1 MLQLGMFVY
10 IRSVIW
16 NRAGQAEDYS
26 PRDVAPVY
34 IVVQPGW
41 VTLDTR
47 AALEKATATASRHF
61 TQ

>member
-1 MLQLGMFVY
+1 MFVY
-10 IRSVIW
+10 IRSVIL
-16 NRAGQAEDYS
+16 NRAGQAEGYS
-26 PRDVAPVY
+26 PRDAAPMY

-47 AALEKATATASRHF
+47 AALEKAAETASRHF